1 MACCRCSGRN
11 AGSGSLAS
19 PLFVPLHAVSSHCHV
34 KIVPVQLAFWF
45 TQNSVRSF
53 CPTASSAPPVSTL
66 HPKVDDGPLPP
77 TQVPDWQVSS
87 NVHALPSL
95 HAVPLALFGFEQTP
109 VEGLHVPALWHW
121 SCAVH
126 VIAVPPQE
134 PPWHVS
140 LLVHLLPS
148 SHVVP
153 LALGGFEQVP
163 VAASQVPTS
172 WHWSSAVHTTAVPP
186 QVPLWHV
193 SSCVH
198 LLPSSHVAPLALG
211 GFEQVPVAASQ
222 VPTSWHWS
230 CAVHTTAVPPQVPL
244 WHVSS
249 CVHLLPSSH
258 VVPLAL
264 GGFEQVP
271 VAASQVPTSWHW
283 SSAVH
288 VVPAPLVHVPLR
300 HVSPVVQGL
309 PSSHDVPSAFAG
321 FEQAP
326 VAGLHVPASWHWSCA
341 LHVADVPDVQAP
353 AWHVSPT
360 VHRLP
365 SSHAAPLVLAG
376 FEQERVVGSQVPAT

>member
-87 NVHALPSL
+87 NVHAVPSA

-126 VIAVPPQE
+126 VIAVPLQE
-134 PPWHVS
+134 PPWQVS
-140 LLVHLLPS
+140 LLVHLSPS
-148 SHVVP
+148 SQVAP
-153 LALGGFEQVP
+153 SAFGGFEQVP
-163 VAASQVPTS
+163 VAPSQVPTS
-172 WHWSSAVHTTAVPP
+172 WHWSSAVHTTAVPL

-198 LLPSSHVAPLALG
+198 LLPSSHVAPLAFG
-211 GFEQVPVAASQ
+211 G
-222 VPTSWHWS
+222 
-230 CAVHTTAVPPQVPL
+230 L
-244 WHVSS
+244 
-249 CVHLLPSSH
+249 
-258 VVPLAL
+258 
-264 GGFEQVP
+264 EQVP

-309 PSSHDVPSAFAG
+309 PSSHDVPSAFVG